1 MKKLLSFMMIFLL
14 LFSVIGCSKEE
25 ATDENV
31 KQEKVIEKEVVKIAG
46 LKGPTS
52 IGMIKMFEE
61 KPILGENID
70 SAYEVAGTPN
80 LLVSK
85 LLSKE
90 VDFAAL
96 PTNVAAKLYNKG
108 AGYKLAAVNTLGVL
122 YVMTQGEE
130 ITRWDDL
137 KGKKINMIT
146 KGSNPDVVFKYLLK
160 KNGLDP
166 EKDVTLDYTLSHA
179 ELAQAMAAG
188 KVDISVLPE
197 PFVTMVSM
205 KNKNAK
211 IVMNI
216 QDEWKNVLGAGAG
229 LVQGCLVVREEF
241 AQKNPE
247 VVKNF
252 LAEYEKSIH
261 WVNENT
267 SEAGKLV
274 EKHGIGMKAKMAE
287 LAIPRCNIVFK
298 DAKESQKTVEKFLEL
313 LYDFSPKDV
322 GGKLPDENFYYNQK

>member
-1 MKKLLSFMMIFLL
+1 MKKIVSFMMIFVL
-14 LFSVIGCSKEE
+14 LFTIVGCSKQE
-25 ATDENV
+25 APEKNTKE
-31 KQEKVIEKEVVKIAG
+31 EKVVEKEAVKIAG

-61 KPILGENID
+61 KPLLGENID
-70 SAYEVAGTPN
+70 ASYEVEATPD

-130 ITRWDDL
+130 INNWEAL
-137 KGKKINMIT
+137 KGKKINVIA
-146 KGSNPDVVFKYLLK
+146 KGSNPDVVFKYLLE
-160 KNGLDP
+160 KNGLDS
-166 EKDVTLDYTLSHA
+166 EKDVKLDYTLSHA
-179 ELAQAMAAG
+179 ELAQAVAAG
-188 KVDISVLPE
+188 KIDIAVLPE

-216 QDEWKNVLGAGAG
+216 QEEWKKALGEDAA
-229 LVQGCLVVREEF
+229 LLQGCLVVREEF
-241 AQKNPE
+241 AQENPQA
-247 VVKNF
+247 VKSF
-252 LAEYEKSIH
+252 LEEYEKSIN
-261 WVNENT
+261 WVNENA
-267 SEAGKLV
+267 SQAGTLV

-287 LAIPRCNIVFK
+287 MAIPRCNIVFK
-298 DAKESQKTVEKFLEL
+298 DAKNSQKTVEEYLKVI
-313 LYDFSPKDV
+313 YDFSAKDV

>member
-1 MKKLLSFMMIFLL
+1 MKKVLSFMMILVL
-14 LFSVIGCSKEE
+14 LFTAVGCSKKE
-25 ATDENV
+25 AKYEN
-31 KQEKVIEKEVVKIAG
+31 KKEAVKIAG

-61 KPILGENID
+61 KPSLGKNID
-70 SAYEVAGTPN
+70 TSYEVVASPD

-108 AGYKLAAVNTLGVL
+108 AGYKLVAVNTLGVL
-122 YVMTQGEE
+122 YMMSQEE
-130 ITRWDDL
+130 VINDWDDL
-137 KGKKINMIT
+137 KGKKINVIA
-146 KGSNPDVVFKYLLK
+146 KGSNPDVVFKYLLQ

-166 EKDVTLDYTLSHA
+166 EKDVVLDYTLSHA
-179 ELAQAMAAG
+179 ELAQAVAAG
-188 KVDISVLPE
+188 KVDIAVLPE

-211 IVMNI
+211 ITMNI
-216 QDEWKNVLGAGAG
+216 QEEWQAVLGESAA

-241 AQKNPE
+241 AKENPE
-247 VVKNF
+247 IVNNF
-252 LAEYEKSIH
+252 LEEYKKSVN
-261 WVNENT
+261 WVNKNNE
-267 SEAGKLV
+267 EAGKLV

-287 LAIPRCNIVFK
+287 LAIPRCNIVFQ
-298 DAKESQKTVEKFLEL
+298 DAQKSQKTVEGYLKV
-313 LYDFSPKDV
+313 LYDFSPKAV
-322 GGKLPDENFYYNQK
+322 GGKLPDENFYYKK